1 MTRLIAALLV
11 VAAAFALSAAQEAPK
26 PEPMPRFPFGGSK
39 SQIPFDVVEVNGQK
53 AWRVTGRGSVRIEE
67 LIAGYSSATGRR
79 VSYDSAAANAAKN
92 SVPWVGPDDGL
103 LIPNAELGDFVS
115 ELIEG
120 GQLTL
125 VGHSTAKARVVRL
138 EDAAGYARV
147 VEANELAGLPDSEW
161 VTLVRIGL
169 QASPRALSRALQH
182 YVRAGMQI
190 GVEDDLLTA
199 TGRVAQV
206 RNLER
211 LVAKLESSSSGSD
224 GTQIRTYELAAS
236 VKASDAARVLNELF
250 EVPATTVQK
259 LDGGYSVRSD
269 GHRDVKVS
277 VAPGA
282 NRLLVRARAADHELV
297 KSALEALK

>member
-1 MTRLIAALLV
+1 MSRLFAALLV
-11 VAAAFALSAAQEAPK
+11 VAAVFAISAAQEAPK

-67 LIAGYSSATGRR
+67 LIAGYSSATGKR
-79 VSYDSAAANAAKN
+79 VSYDSAAAGIARN
-92 SVPWVGPDDGL
+92 SVPYVGPDDGL
-103 LIPNAELGDFVS
+103 LVPNAELGDFVS

-125 VGHSTAKARVVRL
+125 VGHSGAKVRVVRL
-138 EDAAGYARV
+138 EDAVGYARV
-147 VEANELAGLPDSEW
+147 VESEELAGLPDSEW
-161 VTLVRIGL
+161 VTLVRVGL
-169 QASPRALSRALQH
+169 QASPRSLSRALQH
-182 YVRAGMQI
+182 YVRAGLQI
-190 GVEDDLLTA
+190 GVEDDMLTA
-199 TGRVAQV
+199 TGRVAQM

-211 LVAKLESSSSGSD
+211 LIVKIESGASGSD
-224 GTQIRTYELAAS
+224 GMQVKAYELPAA
-236 VKASDAARVLNELF
+236 VKATDAARVINDLF
-250 EVPATTVQK
+250 EVPATTVQR

-269 GHRDVKVS
+269 GHRDVMVS

-297 KSALEALK
+297 KSALDALK